1 MRRSRGCSGEGN
13 LRIFIELLN
22 NPQALCARPDD
33 AGDTAG
39 EEARHSP
46 CPPGPYSNREDLNT
60 CLQHWRQAWLAQWKE
75 FIFVLFLLEVLKEL
89 RHPSAWNVLLV
100 LQWLTQPVEFV
111 RPISSQMHPI
121 SEKLKQHAP
130 ENQGN
135 SAMPTS
141 SGDQEG

>member
-1 MRRSRGCSGEGN
+1 MV
-13 LRIFIELLN
+13 
-22 NPQALCARPDD
+22 
-33 AGDTAG
+33 
-39 EEARHSP
+39 
-46 CPPGPYSNREDLNT
+46 GPV
-60 CLQHWRQAWLAQWKE
+60 E

-89 RHPSAWNVLLV
+89 GHPSAWNVLPV

-130 ENQGN
+130 ENQCN